1 MNYLIIKFLLL
12 WKIKMQQV
20 LFIWW
25 WNAYPSR
32 EAFQE
37 ELKKWDYNPFEVRKK
52 WKNSL
57 QKELWEDYQVAI
69 LDMPN
74 KNIALYKE
82 WKIQF
87 EKTFAYLNGSQI
99 IIAHSLWTI
108 FILKYLTENWFPKKI
123 RQLHLVSALIDDKD
137 LPPEESYIW
146 DFAFDIKKIPEM
158 GKICDK
164 IFLYHSKDD
173 FCVPFSQ
180 WERLHKILP
189 NAKFEV
195 FEDRGHMNM
204 EKFPELI
211 ENIKFN

>member
-1 MNYLIIKFLLL
+1 
-12 WKIKMQQV
+12 MQQV

-37 ELKKWDYNPFEVRKK
+37 ELKKRDYNPFEVKK
-52 WKNSL
+52 RWKNSL

-74 KNIALYKE
+74 KNIAMYKE

-87 EKTFAYLNGSQI
+87 EKTFEYLSEDQI

-108 FILKYLTENWFPKKI
+108 FILKYLTENWYPKKI
-123 RQLHLVSALIDDKD
+123 KQLHLVSALIDDED

-146 DFAFDIKKIPEM
+146 DFAFDIQKIPEIE
-158 GKICDK
+158 KICDK

-180 WERLHKILP
+180 WERLHNYLSS
-189 NAKFEV
+189 AKFEV
-195 FEDRGHMNM
+195 FEDRGHMLM
-204 EKFPELI
+204 EQFPELI
-211 ENIKFN
+211 QNIKDFK

>member
-1 MNYLIIKFLLL
+1 M
-12 WKIKMQQV
+12 
-20 LFIWW
+20 LFIGW
-25 WNAYPSR
+25 WNCYSTR
-32 EAFQE
+32 EDFTE
-37 ELKKWDYNPFEVRKK
+37 ELKKWDYDPFEVKKK

-57 QKELWEDYQVAI
+57 WKELWESYQVAI

-87 EKTFAYLNGSQI
+87 EKTFPYLIWDQI

-123 RQLHLVSALIDDKD
+123 KQLHLVSALIDDKD
-137 LPPEESYIW
+137 MPPEESYLG
-146 DFAFDIKKIPEM
+146 DFVFDIYKIP
-158 GKICDK
+158 GIQNICEK
-164 IFLYHSKDD
+164 VFLYHSKDD

-180 WERLHKILP
+180 WERLHEFLP

-195 FEDRGHMNM
+195 FEDRWHMNM
-204 EKFPELI
+204 KDFPELI
-211 ENIKFN
+211 QNVKTI